1 MSSFSAHGK
10 KYVSLPLHQTN
21 ISFMKRYIY
30 LIIIL
35 LTIGV
40 SACTSPKQTD
50 DKPTL
55 TVSIEPLR
63 YFTEAI
69 AGDRFKVVSMV
80 LEGNSPETYDPTPQ
94 QLVAQAKSKAF
105 LRIGYIGFEQTWL

>member
-1 MSSFSAHGK
+1 
-10 KYVSLPLHQTN
+10 
-21 ISFMKRYIY
+21 MKRYIY

-40 SACTSPKQTD
+40 SACAPSRQTD

-69 AGDRFKVVSMV
+69 AGDRSKVVSMV
-80 LEGNSPETYDPTPQ
+80 PEGNRPESYDPTPQ
-94 QLVAQAKSKAF
+94 QLVDQATSAASTQSGH
-105 LRIGYIGFEQTWL
+105 ICFEQT